1 MIRNIIHLKS
11 ENIQINPVLLV
22 DIFRFRIKQVVV
34 ILLGL
39 LLLQMDTRAQQVLAD
54 SSCPQKD
61 LTDVIRRWRNKPP
74 KAISENKNSLLLVPV
89 FGANPALG
97 FMFGV
102 GGQFAFKVPET
113 KRYSMISGSVQATS
127 KNQYLVLLKN
137 NIYTPNERI
146 FLTGDWRF
154 QIFSQPTYGLG
165 TNAPKGG
172 ILEYQFNIAGTE
184 INDDS
189 LAQPMKF
196 NFLRIHQTVAVKVKN
211 NLYLG
216 LGYYLDGYTSI
227 KDERLRLNPGDTLL
241 TSHYAYN
248 TFYGFD
254 TKNYYSSAIHTALVV
269 DTRDNMISAYRG
281 YYLELGWRGA
291 FKFMGN
297 PRNGNMLNVEWRSF
311 HNLSKTNPAHLI
323 AFWVMGNFSPT
334 GQFPYMVLPATAYDQ
349 RSRSAR
355 GYTQGRFRGNDFVYA
370 ESEYRFPI
378 SGCGGLWS
386 GVLFLNGTTASGAK
400 NDPKLFESIKPGYG
414 LGLRLML
421 DKKSRSN
428 LAIDYG
434 WGARSSGFYLAV
446 SETF

>member
-1 MIRNIIHLKS
+1 MKINKT
-11 ENIQINPVLLV
+11 QFNPVSQV
-22 DIFRFRIKQVVV
+22 DIFRCWIKQVVV

-39 LLLQMDTRAQQVLAD
+39 VFLHMDTLAQPVPGD
-54 SSCPQKD
+54 SSCPQID
-61 LTDVIRRWRNKPP
+61 LPDVIRRWRNKPP
-74 KAISENKNSLLLVPV
+74 KAITEDNSSLLLVPV

-102 GGQFAFKVPET
+102 GGQFAFKVPQT
-113 KRYSMISGSVQATS
+113 KRYSMISGSLQATS
-127 KNQYLVLLKN
+127 KNQYLLLLKN
-137 NIYTPNERI
+137 NIYTPKERI

-165 TNAPKGG
+165 TNAPTGG

-184 INDDS
+184 IDDDS

-196 NFLRIHQTVAVKVKN
+196 NFLRIHQTAAIKVKN

-216 LGYYLDGYTSI
+216 LGYYLDGYTNI
-227 KDERLRLNPGDTLL
+227 RDERLRLEPGDTLL

-248 TFYGFD
+248 TFYGFE
-254 TKNYYSSAIHTALVV
+254 TEKYYSSAFHAAMVV
-269 DTRDNMISAYRG
+269 DTRDNMISAYNG

-291 FKFMGN
+291 FKFLGN
-297 PRNGNMLNVEWRSF
+297 PRNGNMFNMEWRSF
-311 HNLSKTNPAHLI
+311 HNVSKRNPAHLV
-323 AFWVMGNFSPT
+323 AFWVLGNFSPT

-355 GYTQGRFRGNDFVYA
+355 GYTQGRFRGNNYVYA

-378 SGCGGLWS
+378 SGCGRLWS
-386 GVLFLNGTTASGAK
+386 GVLFLNGTSASGAK
-400 NDPKLFESIKPGYG
+400 NNPGLFESIKPGYG
-414 LGLRLML
+414 VGLRLML
-421 DKKSRSN
+421 DKQSRSN

>member
-1 MIRNIIHLKS
+1 LKNS
-11 ENIQINPVLLV
+11 NIQITPVWQ
-22 DIFRFRIKQVVV
+22 INKFWFWIKQVVI

-39 LLLQMDTRAQQVLAD
+39 LLLQIDTRAQQLPAD
-54 SSCPQKD
+54 SACPQKD
-61 LTDVIRRWRNKPP
+61 LPDVIRRWRNKPP
-74 KAISENKNSLLLVPV
+74 KAVSENKSSLLLVPV
-89 FGANPALG
+89 FGANPAIG
-97 FMFGV
+97 FMIGV

-113 KRYSMISGSVQATS
+113 KRYSMLSGSVQATS
-127 KNQYLVLLKN
+127 KNQYLILLKN
-137 NIYTPNERI
+137 NIYTRKERI

-165 TNAPKGG
+165 TNAPLGG

-184 INDDS
+184 VNDDS

-196 NFLRIHQTVAVKVKN
+196 NFLRIHQTAAIKVKN

-216 LGYYLDGYTSI
+216 LGYYLDGYTKI
-227 KDERLRLNPGDTLL
+227 NDERLRLNPGDTLL

-248 TFYGFD
+248 TFYGFS
-254 TKNYYSSAIHTALVV
+254 TKNYYSSAVHAALVV
-269 DTRDNMISAYRG
+269 DTRDNMINAYKG

-291 FKFMGN
+291 LKILGN
-297 PRNGNMLNVEWRSF
+297 PKNGNMFDAEWRSF
-311 HNLSKTNPAHLI
+311 HGLSKRNPAHLL
-323 AFWVMGNFSPT
+323 AFWVLGNFSPT
-334 GQFPYMVLPATAYDQ
+334 GQFPYMILPATAYDQ

-355 GYTQGRFRGNDFVYA
+355 GYTQGRFRGNDYVYA

-400 NDPKLFESIKPGYG
+400 NSPKLFESIKPGYG

-428 LAIDYG
+428 LAMDYG